1 MDIVIVNFCAQGHHR
16 RRTTTSCAIS
26 SPPPSPRWTACSRR
40 CGSPTPT
47 PTRYGGVYT
56 FSSPAD
62 VDRFFASPLFA
73 DVAAHPTVDQPQVRR
88 FQVMDEPTRVTRGLV
103 PAGS

>member
-1 MDIVIVNFCAQGHHR
+1 MDIVIINFSLKGITAQDYYQLCDQLAPAFAAVDGLQSKVWLADPD
-16 RRTTTSCAIS
+16 TNT
-26 SPPPSPRWTACSRR
+26 
-40 CGSPTPT
+40 
-47 PTRYGGVYT
+47 YGGVYT

-73 DVAAHPTVDQPQVRR
+73 DIAAHPAVDQPQVRR